1 MTAQQTDILQ
11 TPIEFLKGVGEK
23 RGAVLRKEFN
33 IQTFNDLLYYF
44 PYRHIDKSH
53 VYHVSDIV
61 NDGGFILLRG
71 TIRDV
76 RLVGQNRSQRLTAT
90 FSDETGSIELV
101 WFNGIRWV
109 SDVLRSRKEFVI
121 FGKPTLF
128 NGRWNITHPELIDP
142 NQQESSPISLRFQPM
157 YNTSDVSKRKSLDS
171 KAIAKLTANLLTQ
184 VKDVIPETMPREMV
198 EELHLLPL
206 RDALVNIHYPE
217 DNQKLSQA
225 TLRLKFDELF
235 FTQLKMLK
243 LKLINTNRFK
253 GFVFKQVGHYFNT
266 FYKECLTFD
275 LTNAQK
281 RVLREIRGDVGS
293 GHQMN
298 RLLQG
303 DVGSGKTIIAVFSML
318 LAIDNGYQACIM
330 APTEILATQHYEK
343 ISKQLEPLGLRVEFL
358 SGSTKV
364 SQRRR
369 ILADLRDGQVNI
381 LIGTHALIEDN
392 VVFSK
397 LGLVV
402 IDEQHRFGVEQR
414 AKLWRKSGP
423 IPPHILVMTATPIP
437 RTLAMTLY
445 GDLDVSVID
454 ELPAGRKPIVTQH
467 FYEKDRL
474 KVFGFMK
481 QQIAEGRQVYVV
493 YPLIQES
500 EAMDLLDLQAGY
512 EAIERSFPPPTYSI
526 GVVHGRMKA
535 EEKDFI
541 MDHFKKNE
549 IQILLSTTV
558 IEVGIDV
565 PNATVMVI
573 ENAERFG
580 LSQLHQLRGRV
591 GRGGNQSYCILMSKY
606 ELSNEGR
613 KRLDAMVETNDG
625 FEIANF
631 DLQLRGPGD
640 IQGTRQSGMLDFKI
654 ADLTKDEKLVAYTR
668 NYAQQILEKDPDLSL
683 PEHKRLAETLEKMM
697 QRDTN
702 WSVISQELRHS
713 CRTRVTASLLHKNR
727 QGWWYSYFIFLLFSH
742 SPE

>member
-1 MTAQQTDILQ
+1 MTTTTTDLLQ

-33 IQTFNDLLYYF
+33 IQNFNDLLYYF

-61 NDGGFILLRG
+61 NDGGYILLRG
-71 TIRDV
+71 TIKNV
-76 RLVGQNRSQRLTAT
+76 HIVGQMRAQRLTAQ

-109 SDVLRSRKEFVI
+109 QDVLKSRAEFVI

-142 NQQESSPISLRFQPM
+142 AQQQNSPVSLRFQPL
-157 YNTSDVSKRKSLDS
+157 YNTSETAKKKSLDS
-171 KAIAKLTANLLTQ
+171 KAMSKLTANLLAQ
-184 VKDVIPETMPREMV
+184 IKDIIPETMPREMV
-198 EELHLLPL
+198 EELHLMSL
-206 RDALVNIHYPE
+206 RDALINIHYPE

-235 FTQLKMLK
+235 YTQLKLLK

-253 GFVFKQVGHYFNT
+253 GHVFKQVGHYFNT
-266 FYKECLTFD
+266 FYKECLPFD

-281 RVLREIRGDVGS
+281 RVLKEIRGDVGS

-303 DVGSGKTIIAVFSML
+303 DVGSGKTIIALFTML
-318 LAIDNGYQACIM
+318 LAKDNGFQACMM

-343 ISKQLEPLGLRVEFL
+343 ISKQLEPIGLRVEFL
-358 SGSTKV
+358 SGSTKMAKRK
-364 SQRRR
+364 Q
-369 ILADLRDGQVNI
+369 LLTDLQNGQVDI

-392 VVFSK
+392 VVFNN
-397 LGLVV
+397 LGVVV

-414 AKLWRKSGP
+414 AKLWRKSGI

-454 ELPAGRKPIVTQH
+454 ELPAGRKPIVTKH

-481 QQIAEGRQVYVV
+481 KQIAEGRQIFVV

-500 EAMDLLDLQAGY
+500 EALDLLDLQAGY
-512 EAIERSFPPPTYSI
+512 EAIERSFPPPEYSI
-526 GVVHGRMKA
+526 GVVHGKMKA
-535 EEKDFI
+535 EEKDYA
-541 MDHFKKNE
+541 MNCFKKGQ

-558 IEVGIDV
+558 IEVGINV

-606 ELSNEGR
+606 ELSTEGR
-613 KRLDAMVETNDG
+613 KRLNAMVETNDG

-640 IQGTRQSGMLDFKI
+640 LQGTRQSGMLDFKI
-654 ADLTKDEKLVAYTR
+654 ADLTKDEELVAYTR

-683 PEHKRLAETLEKMM
+683 PEHKRLAETMEKQM
-697 QRDTN
+697 RGDTN
-702 WSVISQELRHS
+702 WSVIS
-713 CRTRVTASLLHKNR
+713 
-727 QGWWYSYFIFLLFSH
+727 
-742 SPE
+742 

>member
-1 MTAQQTDILQ
+1 MPTTTTDLLN

-33 IQTFNDLLYYF
+33 IQNFNDLLYYF

-61 NDGGFILLRG
+61 NDGGYILLRG
-71 TIRDV
+71 KIQNV
-76 RLVGQNRSQRLTAT
+76 RIVGQMRAQRLTAI

-109 SDVLRSRKEFVI
+109 QDVLKSRTEFVI

-142 NQQESSPISLRFQPM
+142 AQQQNSPVSLRFQPL
-157 YNTSDVSKRKSLDS
+157 YNTSDTAKKKSLDS
-171 KAIAKLTANLLTQ
+171 KAVSKLTANLLAQ

-198 EELHLLPL
+198 EELHLMSL

-217 DNQKLSQA
+217 DSQKLSQA

-235 FTQLKMLK
+235 FTQLKLLK
-243 LKLINTNRFK
+243 LKLINNKKFQ
-253 GFVFKQVGHYFNT
+253 GHLFQQVGHYFNT
-266 FYKECLTFD
+266 FYKECLPFD

-293 GHQMN
+293 GRQMN

-303 DVGSGKTIIAVFSML
+303 DVGSGKTIIALFSML
-318 LAIDNGYQACIM
+318 LAKDNGFQACLM

-343 ISKQLEPLGLRVEFL
+343 ISKQLEPLGMQVEFL
-358 SGSTKV
+358 SGSTKTAK
-364 SQRRR
+364 RRQ
-369 ILADLRDGQVNI
+369 ILTDLQNGQVDI

-392 VVFSK
+392 VVFNK
-397 LGLVV
+397 LGIVV

-414 AKLWRKSGP
+414 AKLWRKSGS

-474 KVFGFMK
+474 KLFGFMK
-481 QQIAEGRQVYVV
+481 KQIAEGRQVYVV

-500 EAMDLLDLQAGY
+500 EALDLLDLQAGY

-526 GVVHGRMKA
+526 GVVHGKMKA
-535 EEKDFI
+535 EEKDYI
-541 MDHFKKNE
+541 MDHFKKNH

-606 ELSNEGR
+606 ELSTEGR
-613 KRLDAMVETNDG
+613 KRLNAMVETNDG

-640 IQGTRQSGMLDFKI
+640 LQGTRQSGMLDFKI

-668 NYAQQILEKDPDLSL
+668 NFAQQILDKDPDLSL
-683 PEHKRLAETLEKMM
+683 PEHKRLAKTLDKLM

-702 WSVISQELRHS
+702 WSVIS
-713 CRTRVTASLLHKNR
+713 
-727 QGWWYSYFIFLLFSH
+727 
-742 SPE
+742 

>member
-1 MTAQQTDILQ
+1 MTTTQQTDLLQ

-23 RGAVLRKEFN
+23 RGVVLRKEFN

-61 NDGGFILLRG
+61 NDGGYILLRG
-71 TIRDV
+71 KIHDV
-76 RLVGQNRSQRLTAT
+76 RIVGQMRAMRLTAM

-109 SDVLRSRKEFVI
+109 SDVLRSRTEFVI

-128 NGRWNITHPELIDP
+128 NGKWNITHPELIDP

-157 YNTSDVSKRKSLDS
+157 YNTSETAKKKSLDS
-171 KAIAKLTANLLTQ
+171 KAIARLTANLLTQ

-198 EELHLLPL
+198 EELHLMTL

-243 LKLINTNRFK
+243 LKLINTNRFE
-253 GFVFKQVGHYFNT
+253 GFVFEKVGHYFNT
-266 FYKECLTFD
+266 FYKECLPFD

-467 FYEKDRL
+467 YYEKDRL

-702 WSVISQELRHS
+702 WSVIS
-713 CRTRVTASLLHKNR
+713 
-727 QGWWYSYFIFLLFSH
+727 
-742 SPE
+742 

>member
-1 MTAQQTDILQ
+1 MPTVTTDLLQ

-23 RGAVLRKEFN
+23 RGAVLRKEFD
-33 IQTFNDLLYYF
+33 IHTFNDLLYYF

-61 NDGGFILLRG
+61 NDGGYILLRG
-71 TIRDV
+71 SISNIRI
-76 RLVGQNRSQRLTAT
+76 VGQLRSQRLTAQFT
-90 FSDETGSIELV
+90 DETGSIELV

-109 SDVLRSRKEFVI
+109 QDVLKSRTEFVI

-128 NGRWNITHPELIDP
+128 NNRWNITHPELIDP
-142 NQQESSPISLRFQPM
+142 AQQQNSPVSLRFQPL
-157 YNTSDVSKRKSLDS
+157 YNTSETAKKKSLDS
-171 KAIAKLTANLLTQ
+171 KAMSKLTANLLAQ
-184 VKDVIPETMPREMV
+184 VKDIIPETMPREMV
-198 EELHLLPL
+198 EELHLMTL

-225 TLRLKFDELF
+225 ALRLKFDELF
-235 FTQLKMLK
+235 FTQLRLLK
-243 LKLINTNRFK
+243 LKLINTNRFE
-253 GFVFKQVGHYFNT
+253 GFVFSQVGHYFNT
-266 FYKECLTFD
+266 FYKECLPFD

-303 DVGSGKTIIAVFSML
+303 DVGSGKTIIALFSML
-318 LAIDNGYQACIM
+318 LAIDNGYQACMM

-343 ISKQLEPLGLRVEFL
+343 ISNQLEPLGLQVEFL
-358 SGSTKV
+358 SGSTKTAKRK
-364 SQRRR
+364 Q
-369 ILADLRDGQVNI
+369 ILTDLQNGQVNI

-392 VVFSK
+392 VVFNK

-454 ELPAGRKPIVTQH
+454 ELPAGRKPIVTVH
-467 FYEKDRL
+467 YYEKDRL
-474 KVFGFMK
+474 KMFGFLK
-481 QQIAEGRQVYVV
+481 QQIAEGRQVFVV

-500 EAMDLLDLQAGY
+500 EALDLLDLQAGY
-512 EAIERSFPPPTYSI
+512 EAIERSFPPPEYSI
-526 GVVHGRMKA
+526 GVVHGKMKA
-535 EEKDFI
+535 EEKDYT
-541 MDHFKKNE
+541 MNCFKKGQ

-580 LSQLHQLRGRV
+580 LAQLHQLRGRV

-606 ELSNEGR
+606 ELSTEGR
-613 KRLDAMVETNDG
+613 KRLNAMVETNDG

-640 IQGTRQSGMLDFKI
+640 LQGTRQSGMLDFKI

-668 NYAQQILEKDPDLSL
+668 NYAQQILEKDPDLSM
-683 PEHKRLAETLEKMM
+683 PEHKRLAETLEKQMR
-697 QRDTN
+697 RDTN
-702 WSVISQELRHS
+702 WSVIS
-713 CRTRVTASLLHKNR
+713 
-727 QGWWYSYFIFLLFSH
+727 
-742 SPE
+742 